1 MGSTATRARPA
12 REPEQMAIDD
22 HGGSVMPNDQH
33 VSEAPKETT
42 GPLPAAD
49 PTLGPASRWSPDAD
63 GSEARGQAS
72 RLGRPR
78 LTPRVAQTLFE
89 IAVATMWSDGELTTA
104 EVERGRATARV
115 MRLNPRG
122 AGAFGA
128 IAAGALPFTEIDFDV
143 LDPSLRDVAF
153 ATAVWI
159 DEASEDASQRRTG
172 FLRVLA
178 TRLDIG
184 DDAVDELREAVRAVD
199 RDNDAPEAAFAA
211 LLLALVPAATRPRL
225 D

>member
-1 MGSTATRARPA
+1 
-12 REPEQMAIDD
+12 
-22 HGGSVMPNDQH
+22 MPNDQS
-33 VSEAPKETT
+33 VTEAQPKDTT
-42 GPLPAAD
+42 GPLPAVD
-49 PTLGPASRWSPDAD
+49 PRHAPAARSASDDRSRS
-63 GSEARGQAS
+63 S
-72 RLGRPR
+72 RLSPR
-78 LTPRVAQTLFE
+78 AAHTVFE

-128 IAAGALPFTEIDFDV
+128 IAAGALPFTEIDFDA

-153 ATAVWI
+153 ATALWI
-159 DEASEDASQRRTG
+159 AEAGGDASERRTG

-178 TRLDIG
+178 ARLEIADE
-184 DDAVDELREAVRAVD
+184 AVDELREAMRAVD
-199 RDNDAPEAAFAA
+199 RDNDAPEATFAA
-211 LLLALVPAATRPRL
+211 LLLALVPATTPPRL